1 VRLQSHEAMNM
12 TIRARLTALYF
23 VVLAASFSV
32 FVWISDVGF
41 RRSIEVTVNDASS
54 VNLQSLQQLLAKS
67 APEGTAKV
75 QKELA
80 DLASWW
86 PSGVLFEVAD
96 ENQNWIFQPREFLQ
110 VSVPLPPIREGQITF
125 FTTNLN
131 QLQYRIAMQRVAA
144 GGRTFEIHAAVPTEP
159 FDRALD
165 NFRAIEKETV
175 PLLIVFASLLGY
187 WLSGRSLAPVTRIIE
202 TAERI
207 GVQNLSRRLEVPR
220 ARDELRRL
228 TETLN
233 AMLQR
238 IETSF
243 KRITRFTADASHDL
257 RTPVAVIRTIAEITL
272 RRPRTESQ
280 YTEALS
286 KILRT
291 SIETTDL
298 LEGLLTLARADAGA
312 TGMELHLIDLD
323 EHVRKAQE
331 RAVLL
336 AANKQLSIMLNA
348 PGAPVWVRADAIA
361 IDRLLLI
368 LLDNAVKYTP
378 DGGFCEIELLAA
390 SKEVQILVRDSGI
403 GIAEHELSLIF
414 ERSYRTDRA
423 RSRDKG
429 GAGLGLAIARWITE
443 MHGGKITAESNLG
456 VGSVFRVILPAPR
469 GTASHPTDV
478 SPIAAAV

>member
-1 VRLQSHEAMNM
+1 M

-41 RRSIEVTVNDASS
+41 RRSIEVTVNNSSS
-54 VNLQSLQQLLAKS
+54 VNLQNLQQLLALN
-67 APEGTAKV
+67 APKGAAKV
-75 QKELA
+75 QTELA
-80 DLASWW
+80 ELANWW

-96 ENQNWIFQPREFLQ
+96 ENGNWIFRPRQFLQ
-110 VSVPLPPIREGQITF
+110 ASIPFPPLRDGEITF

-131 QLQYRIAMQRVAA
+131 QLQYRVAMKRVTA

-159 FDRALD
+159 FDLALD
-165 NFRAIEKETV
+165 NFREIEKGTL
-175 PLLIVFASLLGY
+175 PLLILFASLLGY

-202 TAERI
+202 TADRI

-257 RTPVAVIRTIAEITL
+257 RTPVAVIRTIAEVTL

-280 YTEALS
+280 YTEALT

-291 SIETTDL
+291 SVETTEL
-298 LEGLLTLARADAGA
+298 LEDLLTLARADAGA

-323 EHVRKAQE
+323 EHVKKARE

-336 AANKQLSIMLNA
+336 AADKQLSITLQA
-348 PGAPVWVRADAIA
+348 PGIPVWVRADAIA
-361 IDRLLLI
+361 MDRLLLI
-368 LLDNAVKYTP
+368 LLDNAIKYTP
-378 DGGFCEIELLAA
+378 DGGFCEIELLPT
-390 SKEVQILVRDSGI
+390 SSEVQILVRDSGI
-403 GIAEHELSLIF
+403 GIPEEELDLIF

-423 RSRDKG
+423 RSRNTG

-443 MHGGKITAESNLG
+443 MHGGTIAAESHLG
-456 VGSVFRVILPAPR
+456 IGSVFRVNLPIPQ
-469 GTASHPTDV
+469 S
-478 SPIAAAV
+478 AAAPAADTFPVASAF

>member
-1 VRLQSHEAMNM
+1 MKI

-32 FVWISDVGF
+32 FVWVSDVGF
-41 RRSIEVTVNDASS
+41 RRSVEVTVNDSSS
-54 VNLQSLQQLLAKS
+54 VNLQSLQRLLANT
-67 APEGTAKV
+67 APKGPEKV
-75 QKELA
+75 QKELTE
-80 DLASWW
+80 LASWW

-96 ENQNWIFQPREFLQ
+96 ENQRWIFRSAQFLQ
-110 VSVPLPPIREGQITF
+110 AGLPLPPVRDGDVTF

-131 QLQYRIAMQRVAA
+131 HIQYRIAMQRVEA
-144 GGRTFEIHAAVPTEP
+144 GGQKFEIHAAVPTEP

-175 PLLIVFASLLGY
+175 PLLVVFASLLGY

-228 TETLN
+228 SETLN

-243 KRITRFTADASHDL
+243 KRITQFTADASHDL
-257 RTPVAVIRTIAEITL
+257 RTPVSVIRTTAEVTL
-272 RRPRTESQ
+272 RRPRTEVQ
-280 YTEALS
+280 YAEALD

-291 SIETTDL
+291 SVETTTL
-298 LEGLLTLARADAGA
+298 LDNLLTLARADAGT

-323 EHVRKAQE
+323 SHVKRAQE

-336 AANKQLSIMLNA
+336 AAGKPLNITVRT
-348 PGAPVWVRADAIA
+348 PGTPVWVRADSIA

-368 LLDNAVKYTP
+368 LLDNAIKYTP
-378 DGGFCEIELLAA
+378 EGGSCEIELLAGLGQA
-390 SKEVQILVRDSGI
+390 QIVVRDSGI
-403 GIAEHELSLIF
+403 GIPEGELDLIF
-414 ERSYRTDRA
+414 ERCYRADRA
-423 RSRDKG
+423 RSRETG

-443 MHGGKITAESNLG
+443 MHGGTIAAESRMG
-456 VGSVFRVILPAPR
+456 AGSVFRVSLP
-469 GTASHPTDV
+469 
-478 SPIAAAV
+478 SPQPV

>member
-1 VRLQSHEAMNM
+1 VNI
-12 TIRARLTALYF
+12 TIRTRLTALYF
-23 VVLAASFSV
+23 LVLAASFSA

-41 RRSIEVTVNDASS
+41 RRSIEVTVDDASG
-54 VNLQSLQQLLAKS
+54 VNLQSLVRLLANA
-67 APEGTAKV
+67 APKGPVKV
-75 QKELA
+75 QKQLA
-80 DLASWW
+80 ELASWW

-96 ENQNWIFQPREFLQ
+96 ENQSWIFRSPQFLQ
-110 VSVPLPPIREGQITF
+110 ASFPLPRVRQGQVTF

-131 QLQYRIAMQRVAA
+131 YIQYRIALQRVEA
-144 GGRTFEIHAAVPTEP
+144 GGQTFEIHAAVPTEP

-175 PLLIVFASLLGY
+175 PLLIVLASLLGY

-207 GVQNLSRRLEVPR
+207 GVQNLSHRLEVPR

-238 IETSF
+238 IDASF
-243 KRITRFTADASHDL
+243 KKITRFTADASHDL
-257 RTPVAVIRTIAEITL
+257 RTPVSVIRTIAEVTL

-280 YTEALS
+280 YAEAMS

-291 SIETTDL
+291 AVETTSL
-298 LEGLLTLARADAGA
+298 LENLLMLARADAGA
-312 TGMELHLIDLD
+312 TGIELHLIDLD
-323 EHVRKAQE
+323 AHVRKAQE

-336 AANKQLSIMLNA
+336 AASKALDITLRT
-348 PGAPVWVRADAIA
+348 PGKPVWVRADSIA

-378 DGGFCEIELLAA
+378 DGGFCEIALATA
-390 SKEVQILVRDSGI
+390 AGHAQIEVRDSGI
-403 GIAEHELSLIF
+403 GIPEGELGMIY
-414 ERSYRTDRA
+414 ERLYRSDQA
-423 RSRDKG
+423 RSRETC

-443 MHGGKITAESNLG
+443 MHGGTIAAESRIG
-456 VGSVFRVILPAPR
+456 AGSVFRVSLPVLQSSGVHANSYPV
-469 GTASHPTDV
+469 V
-478 SPIAAAV
+478 SAI